1 MRRPLCVRSLATRLT
16 ALVAAAACWLGTSPA
31 RATASDPVRFGIPH
45 QGRLLSRN
53 DTPVDGV
60 RGMTFALYR
69 SATGGTAVWS
79 QVQNVDVANGYY
91 AVLLGDP
98 DDAAAPAL
106 TEGLFDGPLF
116 LGITVFPDS
125 ELSPRLP
132 IGIAPYAVRARLAD
146 KVEGGTITGATI
158 TGGQVSGATLQDV
171 TVSGGSVSGVTVQAS
186 RVEASQVVVNGETVT
201 ANGVRKDGDEMTGP
215 LTAPRFVSTTT
226 DAAPFTV
233 ASNARVDRLNAEL
246 LDGNPASA
254 FVRADSFDPEALTS
268 RDEVYA
274 IDLTN
279 LVNGGHFENW
289 FNGNAEAPNWWSGFG
304 SWSIGFGFLQRVA
317 AGYDGAALAI
327 VDNDTSNRVRARQVA
342 VPVAGPAQADQDYT
356 LSVRIRRTAGT
367 APAELCVR
375 DTTASQTCASAA
387 ATSEWALFSVTHH
400 SSAAPETLEAI
411 LGSPVD
417 PAATATFQFDS
428 AMLVKGK
435 RAVDFRRS
443 PADFNPSGLIGFFPA
458 TCPSGWIEYTAAR
471 GRTIV
476 GTPAGGSAAGTVGN
490 ALGDLGTRTIVD
502 VPAHSHVVD
511 PPSTLSVAVAD
522 HTHLVDPPN
531 QNSAVGGAHNH
542 VIDAPIS
549 STDVGGAHQ
558 HFIDPPPSNS
568 SLSGSHSHG
577 IRTYQNDYG
586 ATFDATG
593 RPSWYADGGVL
604 ATTHF
609 TELGGDHGHAFD
621 IPGFYS
627 DADGAH
633 AHSIKIPAFSSNV
646 DGSHSHAVNLAPFT
660 SNPSGAHAHQVDVA
674 AFPSASTG
682 STTVDVTMPYIQL
695 TACRAL

>member
-1 MRRPLCVRSLATRLT
+1 VLAL
-16 ALVAAAACWLGTSPA
+16 AATLPA
-31 RATASDPVRFGIPH
+31 RTADAAPADPVRFGLPH

-69 SATGGTAVWS
+69 SATDGTPVWS

-98 DDAAAPAL
+98 DDTAVPAL
-106 TEGLFDGPLF
+106 TEGIFEGPLF

-132 IGIAPYAVRARLAD
+132 IGIAPYSVRARLAD
-146 KVEGGTITGATI
+146 KIEGGTISGATI
-158 TGGQVSGATLQDV
+158 TGGQIGGATLQDV
-171 TVSGGSVSGVTVQAS
+171 AVQGGSLSGVTLEAT
-186 RVEASQVVVNGETVT
+186 RVEASQLVINGETVN
-201 ANGVRKDGDEMTGP
+201 ANGVRKDGDEMSGP
-215 LTAPRFVSTTT
+215 LSAPRFTATTT
-226 DAAPFTV
+226 TGAPLTV
-233 ASNARVDRLNAEL
+233 SSNARVDNLNAQF

-254 FVRADSFDPEALTS
+254 FVRADSFDPEALTT

-279 LVNGGHFENW
+279 LVNGGAFQNW
-289 FNGNAEAPNWWSGFG
+289 FAGNAEPPNWWSAFG
-304 SWSIGFGFLQRVA
+304 TWSVGFGFLQRVA
-317 AGYDGAALAI
+317 AGFDGAGLAI
-327 VDNDTSNRVRARQVA
+327 VDNDTANRVRARQVA
-342 VPVAGPAQADQDYT
+342 VPVAGPAQADQDFT
-356 LSVRIRRTAGT
+356 FSVRIRRAAGT

-375 DTTASQTCASAA
+375 DTAASQTCVTADAD
-387 ATSEWALFSVTHH
+387 ATWRLFSLTHH
-400 SSAAPETLEAI
+400 TSAAPESLEVIVGGPLDA
-411 LGSPVD
+411 
-417 PAATATFQFDS
+417 AATATFHFDG

-435 RAVDFRRS
+435 RAVEFRRS
-443 PADFNPSGLIGFFPA
+443 PADFNPSGVIGFFA
-458 TCPSGWIEYTAAR
+458 SSCPTGWSEYTPAR
-471 GRTIV
+471 GRTV
-476 GTPAGGSAAGTVGN
+476 VAKPAGGTDEGTVGT
-490 ALGDLGTRTIVD
+490 AFTDRGTRTIID
-502 VPAHSHVVD
+502 VPAHTHVVD

-522 HTHLVDPPN
+522 HTHLVDAPN
-531 QNSAVGGAHNH
+531 QNTGVAGAHNH
-542 VIDAPIS
+542 VIDAPVA

-568 SLSGSHSHG
+568 SLSGSHSHA
-577 IRTYQNDYG
+577 IRTFQNDYG
-586 ATFDATG
+586 ATFDATA
-593 RPSWYADGGVL
+593 RPSWYADGGSL

-627 DADGAH
+627 DSDGTH
-633 AHSIKIPAFSSNV
+633 AHSIKLPPFSSNV

-674 AFPSASTG
+674 SFPSASTG
-682 STTVDVTMPYIQL
+682 STNVDVTMPYIQL